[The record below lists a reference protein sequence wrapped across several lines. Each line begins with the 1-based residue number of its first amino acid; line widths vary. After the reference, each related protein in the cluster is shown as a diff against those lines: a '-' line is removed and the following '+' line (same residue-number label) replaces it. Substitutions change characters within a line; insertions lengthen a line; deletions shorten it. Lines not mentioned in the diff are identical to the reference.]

1 MFCVAISFYLVRHF
15 DAFKVISIRISLQC
29 VVQRVLPCVLKCAFQ
44 CVAVGVAVPHLR
56 SKRRL
61 GSLTAA
67 N

>member
-44 CVAVGVAVPHLR
+44 CVAVPHLR